1 MGKSQATLWKE
12 KFLHDER
19 ALNQTEAAS
28 ILGCEP
34 RKVDEQMQPSFYS
47 GAKPKYIAR
56 EVLKVRDRKV
66 DDLRRLQN
74 RNARLIQD
82 AQS

>member
-1 MGKSQATLWKE
+1 MRKSKVALSKE
-12 KFLHDER
+12 KLLREER

-34 RKVDEQMQPSFYS
+34 RKVDEQIKPSFYS

-66 DDLRRLQN
+66 EALRRLQN